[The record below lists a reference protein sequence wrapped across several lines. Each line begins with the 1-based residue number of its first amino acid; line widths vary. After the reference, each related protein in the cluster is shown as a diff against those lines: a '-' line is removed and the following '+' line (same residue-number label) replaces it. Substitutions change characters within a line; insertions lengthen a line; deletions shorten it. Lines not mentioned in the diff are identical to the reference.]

1 MTIIPIRPR
10 CRRRRRRRRRHR
22 LLFFARR
29 KVSDDTVLDFI
40 PFFVFP
46 QNFLDLRLPLALS
59 ERADGTNFEENVF
72 TARRDESTE
81 ALSEGFKREYYY
93 YQQQQQQ
100 HEQERVVVV
109 FRRVRGVVKKCHG
122 LSRGQRGSDDA
133 CSRQRGD
140 PRVV

>member
-10 CRRRRRRRRRHR
+10 RRRRRHHRHR

-46 QNFLDLRLPLALS
+46 HIFWTLRRLPLAFS

-72 TARRDESTE
+72 TARRDESAE
-81 ALSEGFKREYYY
+81 ALSEGFKREYY
-93 YQQQQQQ
+93 
-100 HEQERVVVV
+100 
-109 FRRVRGVVKKCHG
+109 
-122 LSRGQRGSDDA
+122 
-133 CSRQRGD
+133 
-140 PRVV
+140 